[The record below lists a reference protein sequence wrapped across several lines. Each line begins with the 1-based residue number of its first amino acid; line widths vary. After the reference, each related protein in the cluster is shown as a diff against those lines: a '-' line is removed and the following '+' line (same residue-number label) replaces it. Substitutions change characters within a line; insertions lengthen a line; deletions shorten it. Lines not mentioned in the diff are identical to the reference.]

1 MDSLVIVLVV
11 GAVALAALL
20 LGWWIGRQGH
30 APLHADLARVR
41 DEANGHRA
49 EAESWRVKHNEAVV
63 NLAAEAQRT
72 SRLGQVESDLAALR
86 DQAAAI
92 RTEADGLRPIAERAA
107 ELDRELRALRTAN
120 LSLSEAKAAHERGAA
135 ERSQA
140 HQAQIDQ
147 LKELRAEVEARFAEL
162 ASKAVDGAHQKFLD
176 HAKERFGQ
184 AEKQSEE
191 KLKALLD
198 PVQTSLRRYD
208 EKLDQIEK
216 ARNSSYGELQAAVK
230 LLHDGHSQVRDETR
244 NLVNALRSS
253 PKARGRWGEQS
264 LKNVLE
270 QAGLSPFADFRME
283 VSVETEDGRLRP
295 DVVVKLPG
303 GRQLIIDAKCSL
315 NAFLDANDA
324 GDDDSRKGHLKAH
337 AASIRRHAEQLGS
350 KNYWDRF
357 GDAADYV
364 IMYIPGEHFL
374 TAALEQDER
383 LWDWAFERR
392 VLLATPI
399 NLIGLARTIAMEW
412 RKEKL
417 AVEAGEIA
425 RLGKELHSRLATMG
439 GHVAKLGRNLELATG
454 AYNSF
459 VGSLE
464 SQVMSQAKRFETLEV
479 SSGAKE
485 IEVLPVIEIAPRP
498 LSKLTASAPVAP
510 TAAAAPPA
518 PSAG

>member
-1 MDSLVIVLVV
+1 MQE
-11 GAVALAALL
+11 VARLGPLAARCDVQERSLEQL
-20 LGWWIGRQGH
+20 RGEKEFL
-30 APLHADLARVR
+30 
-41 DEANGHRA
+41 
-49 EAESWRVKHNEAVV
+49 S
-63 NLAAEAQRT
+63 AAK
-72 SRLGQVESDLAALR
+72 AAFER
-86 DQAAAI
+86 G
-92 RTEADGLRPIAERAA
+92 EAERADA
-107 ELDRELRALRTAN
+107 HRKQLAQLQEL
-120 LSLSEAKAAHERGAA
+120 EAK
-135 ERSQA
+135 
-140 HQAQIDQ
+140 
-147 LKELRAEVEARFAEL
+147 VESRFTEL
-162 ASKAVDGAHQKFLD
+162 ASKAVDGAHDKFLKQ
-176 HAKERFGQ
+176 AAERFGH

-198 PVQTSLRRYD
+198 PVQSSLKRYD

-216 ARNSSYGELQAAVK
+216 SRNASYGELQAAVK

-270 QAGLSPFADFRME
+270 QAGLSPFADFQME

-324 GDDDSRKGHLKAH
+324 SDDDSRKGHLKAH

-357 GDAADYV
+357 GDSADYV

-425 RLGKELHSRLATMG
+425 QLGKELHSRLATMG
-439 GHVAKLGRNLELATG
+439 NHVAKLGRNLELATG

-464 SQVMSQAKRFETLEV
+464 SQVMSQARRFEALEV

-485 IEVLPVIEIAPRP
+485 IEGLPVIEVSPRT
-498 LSKLTASAPVAP
+498 LTKL
-510 TAAAAPPA
+510 AAAPEDPTPEGAHPVPA
-518 PSAG
+518 EG